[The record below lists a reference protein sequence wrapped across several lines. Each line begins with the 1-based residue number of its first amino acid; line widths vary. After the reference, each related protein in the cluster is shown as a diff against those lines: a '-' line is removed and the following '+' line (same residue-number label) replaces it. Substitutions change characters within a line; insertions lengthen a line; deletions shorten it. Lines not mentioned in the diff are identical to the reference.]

1 MGLKA
6 PKTGINGGKS
16 AFSDDLRGRLPLAGR
31 GRIAIFTGCF
41 CAAFIFPE
49 NAIEKSLF
57 KQINPFI
64 KGKTK
69 KNTIHEIS
77 DLKL

>member
-16 AFSDDLRGRLPLAGR
+16 AFSDDFRGRLPLAGR
-31 GRIAIFTGCF
+31 GGIAIFTGCF
-41 CAAFIFPE
+41 CAAFLFPE
-49 NAIEKSLF
+49 NAMKKSLF

-64 KGKTK
+64 KGKNEEK
-69 KNTIHEIS
+69 CNP
-77 DLKL
+77 